1 MIVGTAGHVDHGKS
15 SLIQALTG
23 TNPDRLPDEQRRGL
37 TIDLG
42 FASMEID
49 GQIVSFIDV
58 PGHERFVTNMLAG
71 ATGMD
76 IALLCV
82 AADEGV
88 KPQTEEHLL
97 ILKLLNVRT
106 VVLVM
111 TRCDAATEDQLEVS
125 QGLAEELLAE
135 NGFVD
140 PQVVLTSAKTGQG
153 LDELRALLAD
163 ALKEYQSRPGGA
175 WLSIDRVFTVEG
187 RGTVVTGTLA
197 RGRFSVGDEIE
208 ILPLGKLAKI
218 RSLQTHFQSVDAAV
232 AGSRVAVG
240 LAGIKQEEV
249 NRGDVICAPGVCV
262 STDAI
267 DLKVDLTG
275 EIKHGQRLRMSFGA
289 GEVLGKAFRNDHDES
304 LLQFRGEKLFAITKG
319 QRVIFRQ
326 YSPPIVLAG
335 GTILEPLAE
344 KRRKS
349 AVPKGGGDWQEWLSR
364 RPEGVKASKFLA
376 QTGWSK
382 DEIQTRVQEA
392 KNANQLV
399 VLGSLVFSAEN
410 FGELQSQAIR
420 NLNSLHS
427 QRSEQAYVAKNLL
440 VTELKLGWAN
450 QELDAFFKL
459 LDDNKL
465 IRRRGNGIA
474 VFHHKVELKPKQ
486 RELLDRIKEILVK
499 DEVNVTLPH
508 ELSRSL
514 NIPQQAVE
522 EVLKVG
528 VDAEEII
535 YLGEGLFYPIETWD
549 KMVRALQKNLG
560 NQRFTAGEFRT
571 LFNTSRK
578 YAIPILEKMDA
589 LGVTQR
595 QGDARVV
602 VKSD

>member
-23 TNPDRLPDEQRRGL
+23 ADPDRLPDEKRRGL

-42 FASMEID
+42 FASMELD
-49 GQIVSFIDV
+49 GQVISFIDV

-97 ILKLLNVRT
+97 ILKLLNVRA

-111 TRCDAATEDQLEVS
+111 TRCDAATSDQLEVS
-125 QGLAEELLAE
+125 QGLALELLAE
-135 NGFVD
+135 NGFAE

-153 LDELRALLAD
+153 LDQLRALLSES
-163 ALKEYQSRPGGA
+163 LKEYQSRKGGA

-187 RGTVVTGTLA
+187 RGTVATGTLA
-197 RGRFSVGDEIE
+197 SGRFKVGDEVE
-208 ILPLGKLAKI
+208 LLPIKKKAKI
-218 RSLQTHFQSVDAAV
+218 RSLQTHFQSVEEAV

-249 NRGDVICAPGVCV
+249 SRGDVICAQGVCV
-262 STDAI
+262 ASEAI
-267 DLKVDLTG
+267 DLKVDLIG
-275 EIKHGQRLRMSFGA
+275 EVKHGQRLRMSYGA
-289 GEVLGKAFRNDHDES
+289 GEVLGKAFRNDHDDS
-304 LLQFRGEKLFAITKG
+304 LLQFRGEKPFAITKG
-319 QRVIFRQ
+319 QRVILRQ

-335 GTILEPLAE
+335 GTVMEPLAE
-344 KRRKS
+344 KRRKN
-349 AVPKGGGDWQEWLSR
+349 AVAKGGGDWQEWLSR
-364 RPEGVKASKFLA
+364 RPEGVKAAKFLA
-376 QTGWSK
+376 QTGWAK
-382 DEIQTRVQEA
+382 EEIQERVKEA
-392 KNANQLV
+392 RKANQLV
-399 VLGSLVFSAEN
+399 VLGPLVFSFDNFEN
-410 FGELQSQAIR
+410 LKAQAIL
-420 NLNSLHS
+420 NLKSLHS

-440 VTELKLGWAN
+440 VSVMKLGWAN

-459 LDDNKL
+459 LDEQKL

-474 VFHHKVELKPKQ
+474 EYHHKVELKPKQ
-486 RELLDRIKEILVK
+486 RELLDRITEILVK

-535 YLGEGLFYPIETWD
+535 YLGEGLFYPIATWD
-549 KMVRALQKNLG
+549 KMVRAVRKNLG
-560 NQRFTAGEFRT
+560 GQRFTAGEFRT

-602 VKSD
+602 VKND